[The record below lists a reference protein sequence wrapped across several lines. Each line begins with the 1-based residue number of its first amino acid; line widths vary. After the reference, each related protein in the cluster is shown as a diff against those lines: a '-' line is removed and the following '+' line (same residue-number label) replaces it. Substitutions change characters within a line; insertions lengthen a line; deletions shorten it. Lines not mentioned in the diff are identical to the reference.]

1 LVMQAIQSAYPGI
14 KPGNVHIWTL
24 AGKSRVKRLSGLWKE
39 WESVGAHLVPDGWE
53 LPNGGKVF
61 TESGTYSPSYS
72 VGSWVDEL
80 GETHLFLCDGYA
92 ASAEALQAASLAPIL
107 GLHTSLSVFTS
118 KFSLPFEREQKV
130 MNLCTSSPDFAE
142 RLAEVVGEPMQA
154 SDIAEYRSMIAEAA
168 EAGLN
173 LEKPTLDAD
182 DFFPEKNWGVLAL
195 GSYMGFDPYTG
206 TDGVVK
212 ISEDTYE
219 VTVRLV
225 SRTVTKLVTLTLRLM
240 EGQKDSC
247 QIFQPLLSRFLA
259 GEDFRTRAV
268 KISDSGRIRNEL
280 QTLCAEALEF
290 PSRDR
295 MRVLFDKIPES
306 IFSEEKKALLRE
318 LLCWYR
324 ERHPVWFSWLEVS

>member
-1 LVMQAIQSAYPGI
+1 
-14 KPGNVHIWTL
+14 
-24 AGKSRVKRLSGLWKE
+24 
-39 WESVGAHLVPDGWE
+39 
-53 LPNGGKVF
+53 
-61 TESGTYSPSYS
+61 
-72 VGSWVDEL
+72 
-80 GETHLFLCDGYA
+80 
-92 ASAEALQAASLAPIL
+92 
-107 GLHTSLSVFTS
+107 
-118 KFSLPFEREQKV
+118 
-130 MNLCTSSPDFAE
+130 
-142 RLAEVVGEPMQA
+142 
-154 SDIAEYRSMIAEAA
+154 
-168 EAGLN
+168 LN